1 MGIKF
6 LGNSE
11 KQNPLL
17 LAWKF
22 GNRPMMLRPGT
33 GNSTAAIGSPDQV
46 NSSTAER
53 QAVEDALAILG
64 VRLSRVYT
72 GLVSYTSLRRS
83 TLRRRSLVQ
92 SDDSHRRPVYAAQQY
107 GGYRQVAT

>member
-22 GNRPMMLRPGT
+22 GNRPVMLRPGT

-53 QAVEDALAILG
+53 QAIEDALANLRVIRRENLG
-64 VRLSRVYT
+64 L
-72 GLVSYTSLRRS
+72 
-83 TLRRRSLVQ
+83 
-92 SDDSHRRPVYAAQQY
+92 PVKQ
-107 GGYRQVAT
+107 R

>member
-22 GNRPMMLRPGT
+22 GNRPVMLRPGT

-53 QAVEDALAILG
+53 QAVEDARSPIE
-64 VRLSRVYT
+64 SRVYW
-72 GLVSYTSLRRS
+72 TSLLHIPPS
-83 TLRRRSLVQ
+83 FHSQASV
-92 SDDSHRRPVYAAQQY
+92 SCAI
-107 GGYRQVAT
+107 